1 MWPPVSTVGPHGQLC
16 PTPTC
21 SQGPQAFTSALWQET
36 SPRADS
42 PTGTEIVPARTPTV
56 SRIQHLQQHLESGT
70 AGTSSVF
77 YLVVQLP
84 GLGPP
89 GSPGTQMGGVATAPA
104 VGKGGRKGPLGAQLR
119 FSPLPRPTT
128 SSFWASIL
136 SPIPL
141 TIRLPPPSPSSALT
155 HLGPRDHVP
164 GGDRPPTGSRYA
176 GQGCE
181 RVEGSGSHDRNR
193 SSPPSGRRLSPPYS
207 FLPDLRQ
214 FLLSAPRPALPAGAL
229 GAGGQVRGAA
239 VGRCAGVRPCPSPPG
254 TRAGDTASGSR
265 V

>member
-1 MWPPVSTVGPHGQLC
+1 MKRNPVGGDLAQCPATSQSNIWPQCSHLSNGEKRVQRAGKMGCHKGSQGQMWPPVSTVGPHGQLC

-70 AGTSSVF
+70 AGISSVF

-104 VGKGGRKGPLGAQLR
+104 VGKGGRGPSA
-119 FSPLPRPTT
+119 
-128 SSFWASIL
+128 L
-136 SPIPL
+136 SCGSH
-141 TIRLPPPSPSSALT
+141 PSP
-155 HLGPRDHVP
+155 GQ
-164 GGDRPPTGSRYA
+164 PPA
-176 GQGCE
+176 
-181 RVEGSGSHDRNR
+181 
-193 SSPPSGRRLSPPYS
+193 
-207 FLPDLRQ
+207 
-214 FLLSAPRPALPAGAL
+214 
-229 GAGGQVRGAA
+229 
-239 VGRCAGVRPCPSPPG
+239 
-254 TRAGDTASGSR
+254 ASGPQFSLPFL
-265 V
+265 